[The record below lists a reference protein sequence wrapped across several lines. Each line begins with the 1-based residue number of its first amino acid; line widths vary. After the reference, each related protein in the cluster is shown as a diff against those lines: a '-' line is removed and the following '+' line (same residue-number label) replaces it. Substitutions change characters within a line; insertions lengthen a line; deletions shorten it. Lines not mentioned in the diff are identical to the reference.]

1 MHNLE
6 KTQTHAGRL
15 VYRHTRRLVYRSGLK
30 KMRPK
35 TYVHLCTSFVIQQ
48 FLEWSKTL

>member
-6 KTQTHAGRL
+6 KTQAHAGRL
-15 VYRHTRRLVYRSGLK
+15 VYRLTRRLVYHSGLK

-35 TYVHLCTSFVIQQ
+35 TYVHLCSSVVIQQ